1 MLDDYIKD
9 KAKNINEPEKM
20 GSYTQDDCAFL
31 LKNINGLVAEQN
43 NFTREKAIQ
52 SGVHYSA
59 MLPSEYSPKQEY
71 VDLFFETLDETAK
84 TVAEHTATVAEKILA
99 KKGKGVILIS
109 LARAGTPFGVLIKR
123 YIKHKY
129 NINIPHYSISIIRD
143 IGVDENA
150 LIYILNKHGNNVQ
163 FVDGWT
169 GKGVIAKSLIKAC
182 TLFYEKY
189 NVMIDYS
196 LAVLSDPGHCAT
208 IFGTRDDYLVPN
220 ACLNSTVSGL
230 MSRTF
235 YREDIIGAND
245 FHGAK
250 YYTEFENIDASIK
263 YVDII
268 SSYFN
273 IVKPNTQILNS
284 DYDIPFSGIPQI
296 KRIMQHFEITDENK
310 VKPGVGE
317 TTRVLLRRMPWKIL
331 IKSGSEK
338 YLKHILFLCEE
349 FCVPV
354 EIYNDM
360 NYSCCG
366 LIKNMQNC
374 E

>member
-1 MLDDYIKD
+1 MLYELIKD
-9 KAKNINEPEKM
+9 KAKNINEPKKM
-20 GSYTQDDCAFL
+20 GSYTQDDCIFL
-31 LKNINGLVAEQN
+31 LKNINGLVYEQDN
-43 NFTREKAIQ
+43 LTREKAIQ

-59 MLPSEYSPKQEY
+59 MLPSEYSPKQKY
-71 VDLFFETLDETAK
+71 VDLFFKTLGETAK

-99 KKGKGVILIS
+99 KKGEGVILIS
-109 LARAGTPFGVLIKR
+109 LARAGTPFGVLVKR
-123 YIKHKY
+123 YLKQKY

-143 IGVDENA
+143 IGIDENA

-163 FVDGWT
+163 FIDGWT
-169 GKGVIAKSLIKAC
+169 GKGVIAKSLKNDC
-182 TLFYEKY
+182 TLFHKKY
-189 NVMIDYS
+189 GVAIDS
-196 LAVLSDPGHCAT
+196 NLSVLSDPGYCAT

-235 YREDIIGAND
+235 YRDDIIGEND

-273 IVKPNTQILNS
+273 IVKPNAQILSN
-284 DYDIPFSGIPQI
+284 DYDIPFSGVQQI
-296 KRIMQHFEITDENK
+296 EKIMQHFGITDENK

-331 IKSGSEK
+331 IKSGSER

-349 FCVPV
+349 LCVPLEV
-354 EIYNDM
+354 YNDM

-366 LIKNMQNC
+366 LIKNMQKC